1 MLSFLWKDR
10 ELALGFPLKE
20 KEKKKK
26 SYISE
31 LKSQKVLEEQIS
43 FNAWIVDALI

>member
-20 KEKKKK
+20 KEKKK